1 MTNLSG
7 TIGAGSPSGVKAD
20 LVSDPVRHQY
30 PLAVRDASLTTA
42 VSLVVRSLPYALA
55 RFGVLLAASIIVIM
69 WLIVMIG
76 GAGWL
81 GIHVAQIFGWAWF
94 ILCLVG
100 GGFFW
105 GTVLRYLLHLIDCG
119 HVAVL
124 TELVTKGRVGNGSE
138 SMFAYGKRVVIERFA
153 ETNVLLGLN
162 LLVRGIVE
170 SFHRTLDWVSEMIP
184 IPGLEGIA
192 SVLNMIL
199 KAATRY
205 LDKVIFSYNLAR
217 ADGDPWR
224 SSREG
229 LVYYAQN
236 AKPILKTAVWSVIVE
251 RVLTILLWLA
261 LLIPAGMITASLP
274 SSVRSLGGVMTIL
287 VALLLAGPLRAAFV
301 KPLFLVVMMVR
312 FHAAI
317 EGQAINPEWD
327 ERLAALSDKF
337 RSLSLATAIA
347 RGQSRWAKVGRKA
360 S

>member
-1 MTNLSG
+1 MANLSG
-7 TIGAGSPSGVKAD
+7 TVGAGSPSGVKTD
-20 LVSDPVRHQY
+20 FVSDPVRHQY

-42 VSLVVRSLPYALA
+42 VSLVVRSLPYGLA

-312 FHAAI
+312 FHSAI

-337 RSLSLATAIA
+337 RNLSLATATA
-347 RGQSRWAKVGRKA
+347 RGQSRWAKVGR
-360 S
+360 